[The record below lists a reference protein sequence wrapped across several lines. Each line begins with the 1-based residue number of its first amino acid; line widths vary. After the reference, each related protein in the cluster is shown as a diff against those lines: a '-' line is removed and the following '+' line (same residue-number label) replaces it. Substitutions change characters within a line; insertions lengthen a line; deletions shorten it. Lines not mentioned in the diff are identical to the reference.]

1 MVQLIPNRV
10 PHHILKSVYM
20 EERRSN
26 KPELNKLMRI
36 KLDQN
41 FQLGK
46 ILGILWLKK
55 KMALDLN

>member
-1 MVQLIPNRV
+1 
-10 PHHILKSVYM
+10 
-20 EERRSN
+20 
-26 KPELNKLMRI
+26 MRI

-55 KMALDLN
+55 KMTLDLN